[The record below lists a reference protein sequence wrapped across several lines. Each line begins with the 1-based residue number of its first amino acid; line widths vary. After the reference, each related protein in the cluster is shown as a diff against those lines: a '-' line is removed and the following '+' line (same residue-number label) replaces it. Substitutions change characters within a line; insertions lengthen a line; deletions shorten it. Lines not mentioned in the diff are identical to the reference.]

1 MIPGTTEVVPEARTL
16 LAWATELGIDVAGHE
31 AAVSDP
37 SSPPAVVRRAM
48 PDDCLRAMDIKGLTP
63 VQGVADAVLA
73 TTDDARAILDQL
85 VVDGLAETVAG
96 AYRLTEPG
104 TVRAGLL
111 RSAEQDA
118 WGIDE
123 AVAALDAFLALDQRV
138 KEAVTAWQLRD
149 DASGQVVNDHS
160 DVAYDQTVLDRLAAI
175 HADVATWF
183 IRTEQGCPRLV
194 DYRIRLGRAI
204 DQVLAGDQRYVA
216 SPRVDSF
223 HGIWFELHEDLIRL
237 AGRSREDEVGAGR
250 A

>member
-1 MIPGTTEVVPEARTL
+1 
-16 LAWATELGIDVAGHE
+16 
-31 AAVSDP
+31 
-37 SSPPAVVRRAM
+37 M

-63 VQGVADAVLA
+63 IQGVADAVLA

-104 TVRAGLL
+104 TVRAGVL
-111 RSAEQDA
+111 RDAEQDA

-175 HADVATWF
+175 HADVAGWF
-183 IRTEQGCPRLV
+183 IRPEQGCPRLV